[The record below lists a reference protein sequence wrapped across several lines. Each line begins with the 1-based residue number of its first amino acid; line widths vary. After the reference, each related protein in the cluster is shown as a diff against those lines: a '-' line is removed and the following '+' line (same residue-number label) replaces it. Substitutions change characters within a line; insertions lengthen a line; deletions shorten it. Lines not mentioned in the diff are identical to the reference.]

1 MDYFSSWTRSKDES
15 CIMDIQIILGLIE
28 TLGVPVFVTGAC
40 MWYIYKKDLMHQT
53 EIDSWRNKDDT
64 SDERLINLIN
74 STNTR
79 NEEFKVALN
88 DQTSAIR
95 ELVTEMKV
103 KR

>member
-1 MDYFSSWTRSKDES
+1 MDNISGRTRSTDES

-40 MWYIYKKDLMHQT
+40 MWYIYKKDLMHAA

-64 SDERLINLIN
+64 SDERLVSVITLTN
-74 STNTR
+74 SR
-79 NEEFKVALN
+79 NEEFSLALN

-95 ELVTEMKV
+95 ELVAEMRRNK
-103 KR
+103 

>member
-1 MDYFSSWTRSKDES
+1 
-15 CIMDIQIILGLIE
+15 
-28 TLGVPVFVTGAC
+28 
-40 MWYIYKKDLMHQT
+40 MWYIYKKDVMHAT

-79 NEEFKVALN
+79 NEEFKLALS

>member
-1 MDYFSSWTRSKDES
+1 
-15 CIMDIQIILGLIE
+15 MDIQIILGLIE

-40 MWYIYKKDLMHQT
+40 MWYIYKKDLMHQA

-79 NEEFKVALN
+79 NEEFKLALS

>member
-1 MDYFSSWTRSKDES
+1 
-15 CIMDIQIILGLIE
+15 MDIQIILGLIE

-40 MWYIYKKDLMHQT
+40 MWYIYKKDLMHQS

-79 NEEFKVALN
+79 NEEFKLALS

-103 KR
+103 NR